1 MINVTATIT
10 AKKDKI
16 NDVLEAL
23 KFVKSETEKED
34 GFYEY
39 RIHQLA
45 DDATQ
50 ILFYE
55 RWESLEHL
63 EKHAASKHFTAFA
76 ARADTLLDKS
86 FDVKIYNEII

>member
-1 MINVTATIT
+1 MINVT

-16 NDVLEAL
+16 EDVLKAL
-23 KFVKSETEKED
+23 KFVKSETVKED
-34 GFYEY
+34 GCYEY

-45 DDATQ
+45 DDPAQ

-63 EKHAASKHFTAFA
+63 NKHAKSNHFTEFA
-76 ARADTLLDKS
+76 AQADVLLDKN
-86 FDVKIYNEII
+86 FDVKIYNEVI